1 MGFYLFAQKV
11 NTMNKTINPA
21 VVALAISALSGLG
34 SSSKRDELMDNFNP
48 YKKSNRTYTSTLP
61 KCKRKARKAKNKRA
75 SKARRNK

>member
-34 SSSKRDELMDNFNP
+34 SSSKRDELASRISPLRSKD
-48 YKKSNRTYTSTLP
+48 RTYTSTLP
-61 KCKRKARKAKNKRA
+61 KCKRKVRKAKNKRA